1 MGIEGSSSN
10 NEVQNQEINQSTNEQ
25 IEQNQAEH
33 QRSGEELEGNSTIDN
48 EGERKQIEG
57 KDDATESS
65 ERESSQLDK
74 NDSIEKDTSQ
84 EQPTERESVSSEQ
97 QRLDNQD
104 TIDGVASST
113 DGMLENEQEITNSLD
128 SEYSIEDESLSET
141 NDSEDENL
149 NQEDSIEDDDSNDV
163 GNEEGVEKS
172 DKSLDSDDVIDAEE
186 TDSEDAEY
194 RDNLEETEESNPEDA
209 ESRDKPEGT
218 EESNPE
224 GTESRD
230 NPEGTEESNPE
241 DTENRDNPEDDT
253 VDETE
258 ETDPESTDGKN
269 SEADIEDTVD
279 EIDEAETEDT
289 ADKTEETEAEP
300 TTDETGESEPKSTID
315 ETEATDSTADETGK
329 ADPET
334 TEDEA
339 RETNPE
345 SVVDET
351 GETDSDNT
359 SNQTE
364 VVNKSELSSDLKES
378 LENFNQEKWEQMSP
392 EEKKESITELRDS
405 VANELGLQN
414 KPDVIFYNVQ
424 DATDFGGYSAKENA
438 IYINEYNM
446 GDAHETAD
454 TIAHESRH
462 CWQHERAENPQ
473 NEQDLAFRK
482 NFENYVSPSDDY
494 QEYKNQPV
502 EIDARQYALE
512 VCQNIGEYR
521 ESFANDNE
529 LNVSDGNAYAYS
541 ELSQEK
547 GAVFDNRPVDLESK
561 VEVLPIS
568 IKALEKCEVAGI
580 SPDKVQEIREIPN
593 GEKPNPDE
601 YLSKDYI
608 DNHLSKFEESGC
620 YKIIS
625 DKRGEPTGT
634 IGAEGVFV
642 LNGSDIEKMIQDAD
656 GDPRKL
662 EQALAMKPG
671 YLGNNPYIIR
681 CDEPHN
687 LRMATGNEP
696 NAWQDEWCP
705 CGVTRDGTDEAVID
719 PMEKDEY
726 SYKHVFGGDEWRK

>member
-1 MGIEGSSSN
+1 MGIEGGSSN
-10 NEVQNQEINQSTNEQ
+10 NEIQNQEINQSTNEQ

-65 ERESSQLDK
+65 ERDSLQLDK
-74 NDSIEKDTSQ
+74 DDNIENDISQ
-84 EQPTERESVSSEQ
+84 EQPTERESVSSEEQ
-97 QRLDNQD
+97 LDNQD
-104 TIDGVASST
+104 TIDGVVSLT

-149 NQEDSIEDDDSNDV
+149 DQEDSIEDDDSNDV
-163 GNEEGVEKS
+163 GNEEGVEKG

-194 RDNLEETEESNPEDA
+194 RDNLEETEESNPED
-209 ESRDKPEGT
+209 
-218 EESNPE
+218 
-224 GTESRD
+224 TESRD
-230 NPEGTEESNPE
+230 NLEEAK
-241 DTENRDNPEDDT
+241 
-253 VDETE
+253 
-258 ETDPESTDGKN
+258 ETDPESTDEKT
-269 SEADIEDTVD
+269 SEADIEDAVD

-315 ETEATDSTADETGK
+315 ETEATDSTADEIGK
-329 ADPET
+329 ADPEIT
-334 TEDEA
+334 GDEA
-339 RETNPE
+339 RETNPG

-364 VVNKSELSSDLKES
+364 VVNKSDLSSDLKES

-392 EEKKESITELRDS
+392 EEKKEAITELRDS

-529 LNVSDGNAYAYS
+529 LNVSGGNAYAYS

-580 SPDKVQEIREIPN
+580 STDKVQEIREIPN

-719 PMEKDEY
+719 PMEKGEY